1 MTSKGVVEYFAS
13 GWSLTRW
20 QQLDQSLSKVKGD
33 SIVRDKK
40 KSSEMAQ
47 RYDRVLVSAAAT
59 IELTAL
65 TVIVDITS
73 RFLWSRCKYLS

>member
-1 MTSKGVVEYFAS
+1 M
-13 GWSLTRW
+13 
-20 QQLDQSLSKVKGD
+20 
-33 SIVRDKK
+33 RDKK